1 MVFNRLLVEH
11 STSENFYFR
20 QLFCWMD
27 QWYGMTLDDIRELE
41 DQIKKDLDI
50 RRNQGP
56 PVTASTP
63 DTASIATNDGK

>member
-1 MVFNRLLVEH
+1 
-11 STSENFYFR
+11 
-20 QLFCWMD
+20 MD